1 MQRQVLVQGMNEKS
15 GNETQRM
22 SMQKMTKT
30 TATPGDSRRFFLTDF
45 GMPGRAIM
53 APEPKIGAALLC
65 LGVTSQQRR
74 TGQKAERKDPQPSF

>member
-1 MQRQVLVQGMNEKS
+1 MNEKS
-15 GNETQRM
+15 GKETQRIP
-22 SMQKMTKT
+22 MQKITKI
-30 TATPGDSRRFFLTDF
+30 TATASDSHRCFLTDF

-65 LGVTSQQRR
+65 LSVTSQQRR